1 MIESFL
7 EIPQLLKNE
16 TIKIKNKYLNEIVK
30 NFSFLNVSK
39 NIDIQLEQNE
49 AIIQNIKESKVII
62 INETNNNQFMLIC
75 FKKTII
81 IIDKSFLY
89 YLNDFISQKNK
100 LKAMLF
106 K

>member
-16 TIKIKNKYLNEIVK
+16 TIKIKNKYLNEIFK

-49 AIIQNIKESKVII
+49 SIIQNIKESKVII